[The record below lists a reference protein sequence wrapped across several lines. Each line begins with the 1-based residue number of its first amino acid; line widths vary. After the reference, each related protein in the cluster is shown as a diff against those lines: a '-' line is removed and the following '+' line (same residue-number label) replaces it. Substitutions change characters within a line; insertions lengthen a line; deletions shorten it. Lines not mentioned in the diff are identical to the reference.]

1 MGLLFHRKKTV
12 SLERIRSDAET
23 FNILRNLLANV
34 VFNFSINV
42 LREGS
47 FVIIGFQE
55 DDFVLV
61 LVGDEVEVGGQE
73 G

>member
-1 MGLLFHRKKTV
+1 MGLLFYKKNCFV
-12 SLERIRSDAET
+12 GKNPLRRVN
-23 FNILRNLLANV
+23 NILRNLLANV

-42 LREGS
+42 LREGF

-61 LVGDEVEVGGQE
+61 FVGDEVEVGGQE